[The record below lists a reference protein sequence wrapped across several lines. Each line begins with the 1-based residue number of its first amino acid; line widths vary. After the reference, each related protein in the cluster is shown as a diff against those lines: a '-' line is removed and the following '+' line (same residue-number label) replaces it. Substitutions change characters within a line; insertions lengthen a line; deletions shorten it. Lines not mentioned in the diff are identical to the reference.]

1 MGPTKGKDKISDT
14 TKANIDWS
22 FLFIS
27 KIITENRDDKKSCY
41 VIDRLYIVM
50 LIKVEIDDL

>member
-41 VIDRLYIVM
+41 VIDRLYTLM

>member
-41 VIDRLYIVM
+41 VIDRLYILM